1 MPPATRVLLTRRS
14 ISRLLRLSPWA
25 LALLTGAA
33 SSAAAQV
40 PAEYTGDWVPVAAT
54 CASPAR
60 VRVEAARITLVN
72 GADSQSFAGVEM
84 AGPAFF
90 GPEYRGVMAQAITE
104 FDGDQPV
111 QVTFNVG
118 EKEGR
123 GAGRAVL
130 ARRGQCQR
138 LRQGAE
144 RAPCEAEPGQTLP
157 APPGTTEE
165 VPGRAMTRDAARWH
179 RHPSRVHILPI
190 PTSLATAAS
199 RASAVQ
205 SDERHTSADARRCAS
220 TQPMPRPWSSRC
232 WMNST
237 TSACGT
243 NGA

>member
-118 EKEGR
+118 EKK
-123 GAGRAVL
+123 GAAQAELSSPVAGNVNAFGKALNARL
-130 ARRGQCQR
+130 AKLNLVKRFPLHQVPLKKCPAGQ
-138 LRQGAE
+138 
-144 RAPCEAEPGQTLP
+144 
-157 APPGTTEE
+157 
-165 VPGRAMTRDAARWH
+165 
-179 RHPSRVHILPI
+179 
-190 PTSLATAAS
+190 
-199 RASAVQ
+199 
-205 SDERHTSADARRCAS
+205 
-220 TQPMPRPWSSRC
+220 
-232 WMNST
+232 
-237 TSACGT
+237 
-243 NGA
+243 